1 MRIQPQASP
10 EMQEL
15 AKKLEDQHT
24 VMLTL
29 PDEIGT
35 LSCRPMTAQE
45 MDGDGA
51 VWMMVSR
58 KAPWVAQ
65 ADRQPANLAFVMP
78 DDGDY
83 VSVAGRAQLVD
94 DALRKRE
101 LWTVVARP
109 WWTGPEDPDLVL
121 LKLSPSRIE
130 YWDGPNGTVSRTL
143 AMAASVIAGREVG
156 LGDKQVLIPPSNPVA
171 G

>member
-10 EMQEL
+10 QMQTI
-15 AKKLEDQHT
+15 AKKLESQHT
-24 VMLTL
+24 AMLTL

-45 MDGDGA
+45 MDAAGA
-51 VWMMVSR
+51 VWMMASR
-58 KAPWVAQ
+58 QAPWVAH
-65 ADRQPANLAFVMP
+65 AAGQPANLAFVLP

-83 VSVAGRAQLVD
+83 VSIAGRVELVE
-94 DALRKRE
+94 DAERKKA

-109 WWTGPEDPDLVL
+109 WWSGPEDVDLLL

-130 YWDGPNGTVSRTL
+130 YWDGPNGAVMRTL
-143 AMAASVIAGREVG
+143 SMAASVIAGREIG
-156 LGDKQVLIPPSNPVA
+156 LGDKQVVMPAP